1 MRVLH
6 SAGLAASRHDSFAH
20 GFGDWW
26 CRDAQHLNEE
36 LLMNKLEGGDK
47 EIFFIMHEID
57 SFLRASTTRVR
68 CLDRAS
74 RSFAWTTSAFHG
86 PRGEVPARH
95 KQSSE
100 ERA

>member
-57 SFLRASTTRVR
+57 SIFEGIHY
-68 CLDRAS
+68 S
-74 RSFAWTTSAFHG
+74 RSLS
-86 PRGEVPARH
+86 RSRL
-95 KQSSE
+95 E
-100 ERA
+100 ELCMDYFRIPWASW